1 MLKSVIKH
9 DGSVEEF
16 CAGKLNKWAQYATKT
31 GGDWSE
37 IALATYKRLPE
48 VAKAS
53 DIHQMMINVCL
64 DKEEISYSRIAARL
78 EQASLRKNMERLL
91 GVGDRNSFKDI
102 YFAMLDKGV
111 WDKATMPAYNP
122 LWESWYEEI
131 YPNRLEYWQIVQW
144 GDKYAIRKEGVPVET
159 PHIGCMGIGLGLHG
173 DTQDAFDLAKALVE
187 GKVNLPTPALNGI
200 RNGDFDTISCCII
213 TGGDTVDSIG
223 VAEHI
228 AYKMTAKKA
237 GIGIEFDTRSKGS
250 PVKGGVVDH
259 LGKHSIYATLDKAVK
274 MFTQVSRGGSATM
287 TFKCIDPEVESIVM
301 WKTQRV
307 DIETRLDK
315 MDYSFAYNDAFLQAV
330 IGNEDWYLFDLVE
343 APEVHEAFYVL
354 KATEYNEVVSQAID
368 AGKKFKKLKARDLL
382 KSVLIARNETGRV
395 YSINVTRVNE
405 HTPFIDIVRLS
416 NLCVAPETQILTSSG
431 YIPIAEL
438 EDECVDVWN
447 GSEWSNVKVIKTGE
461 NQKLIKVV
469 TNSGYELECTP
480 YHKFYIFTDYW
491 SPYKEVRAH
500 ELKAG
505 DKLCKFDLPVIQGEE
520 VLENAYVNGFYSG
533 DGCFT
538 DQDQRI
544 YLYGEKRKLSKF
556 FDHGGKWTIQD
567 NLDRQYNHFKTLKDK
582 FFVPSSGY
590 TVKSRL
596 EWLAGYLDADGCVYR
611 CGSNEQL
618 VGSSTE
624 KNFLREVQMMLQTL
638 GVSAKITKM
647 ADEGFKMLPAN
658 DGTGEMKSFWCQDAY
673 RLLITSCD
681 AYKLQGMGLKLNRL
695 KVTAQKPQRDAK
707 QFVKVVEILDE
718 GRYDDTYCFTEP
730 KRNKG
735 MFNGLL
741 TGQCQ
746 EITLPT
752 KEYGGM
758 QDLYAEE
765 SVGETAFC
773 TLAAINIA
781 KVSFTEYEHIASVA
795 LKAVDLMIDKAPMM
809 TGSMKSS
816 IMKRRSAGIGIT
828 GLASALY
835 KNGLDYDGST
845 KSLDFV
851 SLLSEHHYFY
861 LLKASQ
867 ALSTVTDFAVGGI
880 KKDWLPIDTSY
891 NKGYSPTLDWEALR
905 GKDRKHSV
913 LVAHMPTESSALFC
927 DAPNS
932 LYPIRQAV
940 INKKSRKGVI
950 QYICKE
956 WTKGTLLAWD
966 VDNTTLSKYYSRVQ
980 DFSDQAI
987 SADYY
992 FDPSKYADEKKP
1004 LSELMKEWVAQ
1015 AKLGNKTQYYMNTR
1029 DYNGGG
1035 IQELLGTSVEEEA
1048 CESCKL

>member
-111 WDKATMPAYNP
+111 WDKGTMPAYNP

-354 KATEYNEVVSQAID
+354 KATEYNEVVSKAID

-416 NLCVAPETQILTSSG
+416 NLCQ
-431 YIPIAEL
+431 
-438 EDECVDVWN
+438 
-447 GSEWSNVKVIKTGE
+447 
-461 NQKLIKVV
+461 
-469 TNSGYELECTP
+469 
-480 YHKFYIFTDYW
+480 
-491 SPYKEVRAH
+491 EV
-500 ELKAG
+500 
-505 DKLCKFDLPVIQGEE
+505 
-520 VLENAYVNGFYSG
+520 
-533 DGCFT
+533 
-538 DQDQRI
+538 
-544 YLYGEKRKLSKF
+544 
-556 FDHGGKWTIQD
+556 
-567 NLDRQYNHFKTLKDK
+567 
-582 FFVPSSGY
+582 
-590 TVKSRL
+590 
-596 EWLAGYLDADGCVYR
+596 
-611 CGSNEQL
+611 
-618 VGSSTE
+618 
-624 KNFLREVQMMLQTL
+624 
-638 GVSAKITKM
+638 
-647 ADEGFKMLPAN
+647 
-658 DGTGEMKSFWCQDAY
+658 
-673 RLLITSCD
+673 
-681 AYKLQGMGLKLNRL
+681 
-695 KVTAQKPQRDAK
+695 
-707 QFVKVVEILDE
+707 
-718 GRYDDTYCFTEP
+718 
-730 KRNKG
+730 
-735 MFNGLL
+735 
-741 TGQCQ
+741 
-746 EITLPT
+746 TLPT

-773 TLAAINIA
+773 TLAAINVA

-867 ALSTVTDFAVGGI
+867 TLSKTTGFAVGGI
-880 KKDWLPIDTSY
+880 KKDWLPIDTGY

-966 VDNTTLSKYYSRVQ
+966 VDNTTLAKYYSRVQ

-992 FDPSKYADEKKP
+992 FDPSKYEDEKKP

>member
-64 DKEEISYSRIAARL
+64 DKEDISYSRIAARL

-416 NLCVAPETQILTSSG
+416 NLCQ
-431 YIPIAEL
+431 
-438 EDECVDVWN
+438 
-447 GSEWSNVKVIKTGE
+447 
-461 NQKLIKVV
+461 
-469 TNSGYELECTP
+469 
-480 YHKFYIFTDYW
+480 
-491 SPYKEVRAH
+491 EV
-500 ELKAG
+500 
-505 DKLCKFDLPVIQGEE
+505 
-520 VLENAYVNGFYSG
+520 
-533 DGCFT
+533 
-538 DQDQRI
+538 
-544 YLYGEKRKLSKF
+544 
-556 FDHGGKWTIQD
+556 
-567 NLDRQYNHFKTLKDK
+567 
-582 FFVPSSGY
+582 
-590 TVKSRL
+590 
-596 EWLAGYLDADGCVYR
+596 
-611 CGSNEQL
+611 
-618 VGSSTE
+618 
-624 KNFLREVQMMLQTL
+624 
-638 GVSAKITKM
+638 
-647 ADEGFKMLPAN
+647 
-658 DGTGEMKSFWCQDAY
+658 
-673 RLLITSCD
+673 
-681 AYKLQGMGLKLNRL
+681 
-695 KVTAQKPQRDAK
+695 
-707 QFVKVVEILDE
+707 
-718 GRYDDTYCFTEP
+718 
-730 KRNKG
+730 
-735 MFNGLL
+735 
-741 TGQCQ
+741 
-746 EITLPT
+746 TLPT

-773 TLAAINIA
+773 TLAAINVA

-851 SLLSEHHYFY
+851 SMLSEHHYFY

-867 ALSTVTDFAVGGI
+867 ALSNATGFAVGGI

-966 VDNTTLSKYYSRVQ
+966 VDNTTLAKYYSRVQ

-992 FDPSKYADEKKP
+992 FDPSKYEDEKKP